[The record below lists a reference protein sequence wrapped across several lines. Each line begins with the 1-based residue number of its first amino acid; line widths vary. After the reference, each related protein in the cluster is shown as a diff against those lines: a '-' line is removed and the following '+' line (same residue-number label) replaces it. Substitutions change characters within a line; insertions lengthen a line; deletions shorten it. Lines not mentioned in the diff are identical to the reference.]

1 MKAGPVPVADRRGR
15 RGGSPLPLMALLF
28 ALLSLG
34 LLAQVLWVNLRQD
47 RQQEW
52 QIYQGLYF
60 RQEGIRREP
69 QVISLTLPDGRVERC
84 QTCHLGIE
92 EISPSHPAEIVG
104 CTSCH
109 GGNGLSLDKT
119 RAHTGLAGG
128 GNPGDLRVAQVSCGT
143 GPNGAACH
151 GGREHPELS
160 MVARLPQSPMASKAG
175 EINQVRV
182 AFGLQKDA
190 EHPAFPVGGSPA
202 DISAPL
208 NGHPQEDAFRQNC
221 LSQCHLWDGAYGD
234 AGRTYSGGCSA
245 CHYPYN
251 RSGTYEG
258 KDVTIPK
265 DQPGHGAFHRL
276 TASIPYTQCNACH
289 NQGIH
294 SLVSMTFERRTD
306 LPAGSHVPTTGDAAW
321 AARVREYYIPGES
334 YARCEVSLDCID
346 CHGRHDTMGD
356 PARDGSPAGNKYQA
370 QTVRC
375 YDCHGTTQRPPQS
388 TVISDADDP
397 ALADPRWSQPGFP
410 SLQVGDRVGL
420 TGAGETLPFLRF
432 EGDRLVQ
439 YSKVT
444 GRPFTVPLAYG
455 SACEQDPGNQTA
467 DACHRCHDVSQTVHT
482 QPPAP

>member
-1 MKAGPVPVADRRGR
+1 MKSGPVPAPDRHGR
-15 RGGSPLPLMALLF
+15 RGPVLAASF

-34 LLAQVLWVNLRQD
+34 LLAQVAWVNLRQD
-47 RQQEW
+47 RRQEW
-52 QIYQGLYF
+52 QAYQGLYF
-60 RQEGIRREP
+60 QREGIDRSP
-69 QVISLTLPDGRVERC
+69 QVVSLTLPDGRVDRC

-92 EISPSHPAEIVG
+92 EISPSHPVEVLG
-104 CTSCH
+104 CIGCH

-119 RAHTGLAGG
+119 EAHEGLVGG
-128 GNPGDLRVAQVSCGT
+128 GNPGDLRVAQQSCGT

-151 GGREHPELS
+151 SGREHPELN
-160 MVARLPQSPMASKAG
+160 MAGRLAQSPMASKAG

-190 EHPAFPVGGSPA
+190 ERLAFPVDGSPA
-202 DISAPL
+202 DITAPL
-208 NGHPQEDAFRQNC
+208 DGHPQEEAFQQNC
-221 LSQCHLWDGAYGD
+221 LSQCHLWGGAHGD

-245 CHYPYN
+245 CHYLYN

-258 KDVTIPK
+258 KDVTISK
-265 DQPGHGAFHRL
+265 DQAGHGAVHRL

-306 LPAGSHVPTTGDAAW
+306 LPTSSHAPTTDGAAW

-346 CHGRHDTMGD
+346 CHSRHDTMGD
-356 PARDGSPAGNKYQA
+356 PARDGKPAGNKYQA
-370 QTVRC
+370 QLVRC
-375 YDCHGTTQRPPQS
+375 YDCHGTTQAPPRS
-388 TVISDADDP
+388 TVINAGDP
-397 ALADPRWSQPGFP
+397 ALADPRWLQSGFP
-410 SLQVGDRVGL
+410 SLRVGDRVGL

-432 EGDRLVQ
+432 EGERLVQ

-444 GRPFTVPLAYG
+444 GKPFAVPLAYG
-455 SACEQDPGNQTA
+455 SACEQDPDDQTA
-467 DACHRCHDVSQTVHT
+467 DACHRCHDVSQTIHT